1 MKGIMMAERIITV
14 ASKSGLHARP
24 AAIFVQKAKS
34 FQSQISLA
42 RNDKTVNGKSILSVI
57 SLGATQGDKVTL
69 HADGEDAEAALDNL
83 AILLEKDLG

>member
-1 MKGIMMAERIITV
+1 MTERTIII

-42 RNDKTVNGKSILSVI
+42 KNDKTVNGKSILSVI
-57 SLGATQGDKVTL
+57 SLGATQGDQITL
-69 HADGEDAEAALDNL
+69 QANGADAEAALDNL
-83 AILLEKDLG
+83 AILLAQDLG